1 MENEMR
7 SILLCYTQQFQ
18 VCNNVNKG
26 QVVEEISFFLISFK
40 FTLQLN

>member
-18 VCNNVNKG
+18 QCNSVNKG
-26 QVVEEISFFLISFK
+26 QVVEEISFFLK
-40 FTLQLN
+40 FLLNLHYN

>member
-18 VCNNVNKG
+18 VCNSVNKG
-26 QVVEEISFFLISFK
+26 QVVEEISFFFISFK

>member
-18 VCNNVNKG
+18 QCNSVNKG
-26 QVVEEISFFLISFK
+26 QVVEEISFLKFL
-40 FTLQLN
+40 LNLHYN

>member
-18 VCNNVNKG
+18 QCNSVNKG
-26 QVVEEISFFLISFK
+26 QVVEEISFFK
-40 FTLQLN
+40 FLLNLHYN